1 MGYRV
6 IYNFSDG
13 TSEDLLQQVF
23 DTEEEAETAAQIGAE
38 AYDSGNDVLKLAG
51 ESYSESRLIDW
62 DIVED

>member
-13 TSEDLLQQVF
+13 TSEDLLDEVF
-23 DTEEEAETAAQIGAE
+23 STKKEAQAAALEGKGNYVTGTETLQ
-38 AYDSGNDVLKLAG
+38 LAG
-51 ESYSESRLIDW
+51 EEYDDAKIIDW